1 MECTCAP
8 HTQGLVSLDLAANI
22 TMVTCIQ
29 IRPTTLR
36 VTREPWRPRRLL
48 CLNLPSLTDNGPHC
62 WVAACGDQVTV
73 GMKRKWEERKDERKE
88 GEWSGP
94 LVIKTF
100 HDIRI
105 CEVPWADH
113 RDHSVKF
120 IFLLFIVVQRGRTTA
135 RGVVVVY
142 SDCLGNKRTQFST
155 RLWSKVTFHSH
166 TLQKKSFLNQYFFL
180 VLQ

>member
-1 MECTCAP
+1 MHVCPTHSGSCATWP
-8 HTQGLVSLDLAANI
+8 SSKYYHGYTDQANNFKSEKGTMTPEAPTVSQS
-22 TMVTCIQ
+22 V
-29 IRPTTLR
+29 
-36 VTREPWRPRRLL
+36 
-48 CLNLPSLTDNGPHC
+48 LTDRQRAALLGRCLWGPGNI
-62 WVAACGDQVTV
+62 WDENKV
-73 GMKRKWEERKDERKE
+73 GGDERREAK
-88 GEWSGP
+88 WSGS

-113 RDHSVKF
+113 RDHSVKS
-120 IFLLFIVVQRGRTTA
+120 IFLLLIVVQRGRTTA

-155 RLWSKVTFHSH
+155 RLWSKVTFHSL
-166 TLQKKSFLNQYFFL
+166 TLQKKIFLNQYFFL